1 MNNDFVIQKPSD
13 IYLQSLVEYYFFIDI
28 SVEDLKLKTEHIL
41 PFPRITFGY
50 FFDYP
55 FLVTNHTLKE
65 SAKAEIV
72 ISKISTDKISIK
84 PLTERVKILG
94 THIKPYALAF
104 FTNENISHLPWL
116 IKTPDLFKTRAISF
130 VKAIKKCTS
139 PKQMFEEVENAF
151 LDTIIPKDLSTI
163 IQAVELIEKSNG
175 NICISDI
182 SKEMGISGRTLRN
195 HFYRNIGCSPKEYIH
210 LLKVKQIVQQMKDS
224 DDLLTSISYSQNY
237 SDQAH
242 FTNSVKN
249 ITGFSPKEIRKK
261 IPDFRFLQF

>member
-1 MNNDFVIQKPSD
+1 MDSDFVIQKPSNL
-13 IYLQSLVEYYFFIDI
+13 YLQSLIDYSFFIDI
-28 SVEDLKLKTEHIL
+28 PVEDLKLKSENIL

-55 FLVTNHTLKE
+55 FLVTNHTLNE
-65 SAKAEIV
+65 SANADIV
-72 ISKISTDKISIK
+72 ISKISTDKISIR

-104 FTNENISHLPWL
+104 FTHENISKLPWL
-116 IKTPDLFKTRAISF
+116 IKTPDLFERRAKSFIKTIN
-130 VKAIKKCTS
+130 KCTS
-139 PKQMFEEVENAF
+139 PDQMFKEVESAF
-151 LDTIIPKDLSTI
+151 LDTILTKDLSTI
-163 IQAVELIEKSNG
+163 IKAVELIEMNNG
-175 NICISDI
+175 NIEISEV
-182 SKEMGISGRTLRN
+182 SRNLGVSNRTLRN

-210 LLKVKQIVQQMKDS
+210 LLKLKQIVHHMKNS

-237 SDQAH
+237 ADQAH
-242 FTNSVKN
+242 FTNSLKN